1 MGLRTAVNKKSSQ
14 LLKAIFG
21 IFILLYFV
29 VGFYF
34 FVNGLVLISGGGLLI
49 GLACWG
55 GVALFATPLWLMA
68 ELKAQS
74 ELLRYQNQLLRI
86 LVEDSSRIQN
96 VSPVKD
102 TFTA

>member
-1 MGLRTAVNKKSSQ
+1 MGLRTAISKKSTR
-14 LLKAIFG
+14 LLKVVFG
-21 IFILLYFV
+21 GFILLYFA

-68 ELKAQS
+68 ELKVQS
-74 ELLRYQNQLLRI
+74 ELLRYQNQLLRV
-86 LVEDSSRIQN
+86 LVEDSSRHHH
-96 VSPVKD
+96 VSPTKD
-102 TFTA
+102 TLTS